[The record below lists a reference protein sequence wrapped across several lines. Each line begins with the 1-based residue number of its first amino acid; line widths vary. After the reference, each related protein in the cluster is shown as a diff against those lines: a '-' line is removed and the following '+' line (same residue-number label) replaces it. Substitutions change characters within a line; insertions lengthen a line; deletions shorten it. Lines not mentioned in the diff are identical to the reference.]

1 MPGKSYGQRSLVDYS
16 PLDHKE
22 SDTTECLHFHFSLS
36 CIGSHQALAS
46 PLCVWAGP
54 LTRAVWAA
62 WAAAVCVVLA
72 ASVNPRHVEGYPS
85 PWGWFTSL
93 NFPLNL
99 QVITG
104 PLLPNF
110 KLSEL
115 PALPVHLFM
124 RSPFK
129 LTPLQ
134 IETTLA
140 VTKRRSVFPT
150 CPGGVIKQQNCGGWE
165 QLQARTRIQSF
176 SCLELFPSPARTRI
190 QSFSRTNVSQ
200 FVCLQPISRGL
211 KWLFL
216 TVLTKLYSCF
226 LEKAFIKLFL
236 FSC

>member
-1 MPGKSYGQRSLVDYS
+1 MYRFFPPKPAGASV
-16 PLDHKE
+16 
-22 SDTTECLHFHFSLS
+22 
-36 CIGSHQALAS
+36 SHQALAS

-54 LTRAVWAA
+54 LTRAVWAV

-176 SCLELFPSPARTRI
+176 S
-190 QSFSRTNVSQ
+190 RTNVSQ